1 MSVQT
6 GKKSKVSRMTLLALL
21 VAVLIVLAYV
31 NIPMPF
37 GLSITFNMIPV
48 AVAAMAMGLPG
59 GMFIGGAFGLISFLQ
74 CYGIF
79 GVSGMGVALVS
90 ANPGFGF
97 AMLMFIQRFVS
108 RVLVGLI
115 AALVWKGMNRT
126 RASLYVKGMVTGF
139 CSAFFN
145 TLFFMSLLV
154 LLFQNTEY
162 MQNAMAGRGFLAY
175 IIASVGINAV
185 VEMAVAAIVTGA
197 VGTALRKARLL

>member
-1 MSVQT
+1 MSQNSHRT
-6 GKKSKVSRMTLLALL
+6 KVSRMTLLALL

-37 GLSITFNMIPV
+37 GLSITVNMIPV
-48 AVAAMAMGLPG
+48 AIAAMAMGIPG
-59 GMFIGGAFGLISFLQ
+59 GMIIGGAFGLISFLQ

-79 GVSGMGVALVS
+79 GVSGMGVALVT

-97 AMLMFIQRFVS
+97 ACLMFVQRFVS
-108 RVLVGLI
+108 RVLVGLL
-115 AALVWKGMNRT
+115 AALVFRAMKRT
-126 RASLYVKGMVTGF
+126 KAPLYVQGLVTGF

-154 LLFQNTEY
+154 ILFGNTEY
-162 MQNAMAGRGFLAY
+162 IQNQMAGRGVIAY

-185 VEMAVAAIVTGA
+185 VEMIVAAVVTGA